1 MLPLNAF
8 FIVFLEAFVLQLVI
22 SLLSE
27 FFVLL
32 LSHVSEFLLFRVDPN
47 SSRKLFLNCFLDSLF
62 AILNFFDLPLFSS
75 LLFLQFLVF
84 KKLSSDFFLF
94 LKIYLVF
101 VIILRIWEVIEF
113 LTLMTIV
120 TLMRG
125 EYFNLVHTLLILEIL
140 VIVDDFLH
148 DFNVW
153 TNSGILLYQSLL
165 HISDI
170 LPILDLL
177 EKTQIS
183 LDDGGRSCDAALAVD
198 KHFLMLV
205 IDHVVEILGSLEYSI
220 GVH

>member
-1 MLPLNAF
+1 
-8 FIVFLEAFVLQLVI
+8 
-22 SLLSE
+22 
-27 FFVLL
+27 
-32 LSHVSEFLLFRVDPN
+32 
-47 SSRKLFLNCFLDSLF
+47 
-62 AILNFFDLPLFSS
+62 
-75 LLFLQFLVF
+75 
-84 KKLSSDFFLF
+84 
-94 LKIYLVF
+94 
-101 VIILRIWEVIEF
+101 
-113 LTLMTIV
+113 
-120 TLMRG
+120 MRG